1 MGSFGGTAAVMAEQG
16 DQVGTDTPA
25 KGSTPWDREGWL
37 SARLRELGYTAL
49 SWPYLAAITLTV
61 FFILRTDLLT
71 LQAMGGAWLAAF
83 GRREFANYMASR
95 QNHLG
100 KQ

>member
-1 MGSFGGTAAVMAEQG
+1 MTG
-16 DQVGTDTPA
+16 DQVGTDLPP
-25 KGSTPWDREGWL
+25 KGPRPWDQPGWL

-61 FFILRTDLLT
+61 FFIMRADLLT

-83 GRREFANYMASR
+83 GRREFANYMAQKQNQVSSSR
-95 QNHLG
+95 PQG
-100 KQ
+100 GIG